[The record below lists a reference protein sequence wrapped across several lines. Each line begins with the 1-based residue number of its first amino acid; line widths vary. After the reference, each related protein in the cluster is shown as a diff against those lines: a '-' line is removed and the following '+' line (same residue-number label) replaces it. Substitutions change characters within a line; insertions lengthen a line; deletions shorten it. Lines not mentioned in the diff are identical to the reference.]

1 MSEDEDLDRLLDR
14 DRLLRRRGARRGG
27 NLLYLLESWSGGSEE
42 AIVDFL
48 AASDVFGPLGR
59 AALADLLPRLEP
71 VHVAAGDAVGVQEG
85 EERALFIVVH
95 GRVRVVLPGAGGETS
110 VAELGPGQVVG
121 EEAVLDEEPPDT
133 VVRAVRDSLLLR
145 LSAASVRGLAADH
158 PELFLRLATGLARRM
173 VARVS
178 TPAPA
183 ASRPRTLTLVAL
195 DEHDLPEVVDGLIQA
210 LSPLGPVI
218 VVRPDDVDRDL
229 GPGASAV
236 TLDDPRNGA
245 VVGWLQRV
253 EQSHQVVVYQAG
265 EGLPGWTSRCL
276 RQADRILVVADG
288 SRRPDPYRVDELLS
302 VDGQRTAARTELVLV
317 HPANAVRPRPAR
329 PWLQDGS
336 FSAHHHLRRGR
347 AADVGRLARRI
358 TGRAVGLVLGGGG
371 PRGFAHLGVLRALT
385 ERGVPVDMVG
395 GTSVGA
401 VIGSL
406 HSLGWDHDLLVRRC
420 VRGFIETR
428 NLFGYTLPI
437 VSLATS
443 GNITKLLSSHDYLAD
458 QQLEDLW
465 VPFFCVSANLS
476 TSKPVVHDRG
486 LAWRAVRASLSLP
499 CILPPV
505 YDDGDLLVDGGL
517 VNNLP
522 ADVMYER
529 IEGGPIVAVDL
540 EPEAEFRAGAPFEP
554 TLSGWKALAQR
565 VRGRDN
571 QPAPDII
578 SVLMRLR
585 EMANARARQE
595 MLASGVISLHLRPPV
610 ERTSLTNF
618 SQGLDTMEIGYRH
631 ALDQL
636 DQATVDGLT
645 A

>member
-1 MSEDEDLDRLLDR
+1 MSEDDDLDRLLDR
-14 DRLLRRRGARRGG
+14 DRLLSRRGARRGG

-48 AASDVFGPLGR
+48 AATDVFRPLGR

-71 VHVAAGDAVGVQEG
+71 VHVAAGDPVAVPEG
-85 EERALFIVVH
+85 AERSLFVVVH
-95 GRVRVVLPGAGGETS
+95 GRVRVEVPSASGETS
-110 VAELGPGQVVG
+110 AELGPGQVVG
-121 EEAVLDEEPPDT
+121 EEALLDEVPAEA

-145 LSAASVRGLAADH
+145 LSAAAARDLAAEH
-158 PELFLRLATGLARRM
+158 PELFLRLATGLARRLA
-173 VARVS
+173 ARAS
-178 TPAPA
+178 APARA
-183 ASRPRTLTLVAL
+183 ASRPRTLALVAL
-195 DEHDLPEVVDGLIQA
+195 DAGDLADVAGGLGQA
-210 LSPLGPVI
+210 LSALGPVTMVGPEDI
-218 VVRPDDVDRDL
+218 DRAL

-253 EQSHQVVVYQAG
+253 EQDHQVVVYQAG

-276 RQADRILVVADG
+276 RQADRILVVANG
-288 SRRPDPYRVDELLS
+288 SRRPDPYRADELLS
-302 VDGQRTAARTELVLV
+302 VDGRRTAARTELVLV
-317 HPANAVRPRPAR
+317 HPANAARPRPAR

-347 AADVGRLARRI
+347 SADIERLARRI

-371 PRGFAHLGVLRALT
+371 PRGFAHLGVLRALE

-406 HSLGWDHDLLVRRC
+406 YALGWDHDLLVKRC

-428 NLFGYTLPI
+428 NLFGYTLPL

-443 GNITKLLSSHDYLAD
+443 GNITKLLSSDDYLAD

-476 TSKPVVHDRG
+476 TSKPVVHDEG

-522 ADVMYER
+522 ADVMHER

-540 EPEAEFRAGAPFEP
+540 EPESEFRAAAPFEP

-565 VRGRDN
+565 LRGRGH
-571 QPAPDII
+571 QPAPDIV

-585 EMANARARQE
+585 ELANARVRQE
-595 MLASGVISLHLRPPV
+595 VLASGVIALHLRPPV

-618 SQGLDTMEIGYRH
+618 SQGLDTMEIGYRD

-636 DQATVDGLT
+636 DQAAVDALI